1 MFALLLAL
9 ASPACHLIQS
19 EWLYGRDLAAVVPAL
34 STIAPDVRIG
44 LAPVPGAQRVFRV
57 PELKRIALANHLD
70 GNPENDVCF
79 AWKLSVPDR
88 AAMRIAMLKELDGRT
103 PSVEI
108 VESSLIPAPEGEMV
122 FPLSGLV
129 LGSDKASVWRGYIRY
144 ADGKKFPVWARAV
157 VKVKEQHLV
166 AAVEIREGEPISAG
180 KIRLETF
187 EGPVRREKYLTNA
200 TDVEGMLA
208 RRSIPLGT
216 ALLEEMVEAPREVS
230 RGDTVSVIVQN
241 GAARLEVQVLAET
254 DGRKGQIISVRNPRS
269 GRSFRARVEEKGI
282 ATVVPG
288 GQFGLVVDGKKS

>member
-1 MFALLLAL
+1 L
-9 ASPACHLIQS
+9 PACYPIQS
-19 EWLYGRDLAAVVPAL
+19 EWLFGRDLAAVVPAL
-34 STIAPDVRIG
+34 STIAPDARIG

-88 AAMRIAMLKELDGRT
+88 AAMRIAMLKELDGRA

-122 FPLSGLV
+122 FPLSGLFF
-129 LGSDKASVWRGYIRY
+129 GSDKASVWRGYIRY

-166 AAVEIREGEPISAG
+166 AAVEIREGEPISVG
-180 KIRLETF
+180 KIRLDTF

-200 TDVEGMLA
+200 AEIEGMLA

-216 ALLEEMVEAPREVS
+216 AVLEEMVEAPREVS
-230 RGDTVSVIVQN
+230 RGDTVSVIVQT

-269 GRSFRARVEEKGI
+269 GRSFRARVEDKGV